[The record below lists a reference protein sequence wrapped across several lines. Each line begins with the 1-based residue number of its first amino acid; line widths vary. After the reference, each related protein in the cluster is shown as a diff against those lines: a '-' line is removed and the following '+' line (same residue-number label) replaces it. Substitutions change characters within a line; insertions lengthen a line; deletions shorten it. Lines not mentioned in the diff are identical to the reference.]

1 MITFPNAKINIG
13 LSVTEKRPDGYHNLE
28 TLFYPTKLCDVL
40 EILINKD
47 SHENFSWSSSGIHID
62 SDPQDNLCIKAL
74 NLLKK
79 DFQLAPIKIHL
90 HKVIPFGA
98 GLGGGSSDAASTLVM
113 LNKIFKLNLN
123 QQQLLDY
130 AVQLGADC
138 PFFII
143 NEPCIA
149 TGIGEVLNPYPLN
162 LRDKFLV
169 LVKPDISIS
178 TPEAYRG
185 INPKKQG
192 ISLIQKLNS
201 SIKKWKNTIINDF
214 ENSVIPNHPQI
225 QNIKNKL
232 YDHGAEYASMT
243 GSGAAVF
250 GIFDN
255 EENIHFDDCF
265 VWQERL

>member
-40 EILINKD
+40 EILDNKD
-47 SHENFSWSSSGIHID
+47 SHEDFSWSQSGIQID
-62 SDPQDNLCIKAL
+62 STPEENLCIKAL
-74 NLLKK
+74 KLLKK
-79 DFQLAPIKIHL
+79 DYQLAPVKIHL

-98 GLGGGSSDAASTLVM
+98 GLGGGSSDAASTLTM
-113 LNKIFKLNLN
+113 LNKIFRLSLS

-130 AVQLGADC
+130 AVQIGADC
-138 PFFII
+138 PFFIL

-149 TGIGEVLNPYPLN
+149 SGIGEILTPYPIN
-162 LRDKFLV
+162 LKDKFLV
-169 LVKPDISIS
+169 LVKPDISIP

-185 INPKKQG
+185 VKPQMPE
-192 ISLIQKLNS
+192 ISLMQKLS
-201 SIKKWKNTIINDF
+201 SPLKEWKNTINNDF
-214 ENSVIPNHPQI
+214 EKSVIPNHPQI
-225 QNIKNKL
+225 EKIKTKL
-232 YDHGAEYASMT
+232 YDSGAEYACMT

-250 GIFDN
+250 GIFDQ
-255 EENIHFDDCF
+255 EVSIDFDDCF